1 MAPGTGNGIS
11 DSFVK
16 VPSRLLKGWFLM
28 RAILS
33 VVLLCVVLGGEGC
46 YYTRNDTEFHRIMR
60 RREFAKA
67 ETMVE
72 RNPRVIEN
80 LGQHGQTA
88 MFQAIRKYDLEAFEW
103 LLVKGANVNAQDRWK
118 QTPLHIAVMQ
128 GRTDIVERLIR
139 AGADVN
145 AKNYKG
151 RTLLY
156 FARMYNR
163 EEIVSILRE
172 AGAME

>member
-1 MAPGTGNGIS
+1 
-11 DSFVK
+11 
-16 VPSRLLKGWFLM
+16 M

-33 VVLLCVVLGGEGC
+33 VLLVCVVLGSWGC
-46 YYTRNDTEFHRIMR
+46 YYTRNDTEFHWVMR

-72 RNPRVIEN
+72 RNPRVIDN

-88 MFQAIRKYDLEAFEW
+88 LFQAIGRYDLEAFEW
-103 LLVKGANVNAQDRWK
+103 LLAKGADVNARDRWER
-118 QTPLHIAVMQ
+118 TPLHIAVME
-128 GRTDIVERLIR
+128 GRADMVERLIR
-139 AGADVN
+139 EGADVN

-151 RTLLY
+151 RTPLY

-163 EEIVSILRE
+163 EEIVGILRVV
-172 AGAME
+172 GAME